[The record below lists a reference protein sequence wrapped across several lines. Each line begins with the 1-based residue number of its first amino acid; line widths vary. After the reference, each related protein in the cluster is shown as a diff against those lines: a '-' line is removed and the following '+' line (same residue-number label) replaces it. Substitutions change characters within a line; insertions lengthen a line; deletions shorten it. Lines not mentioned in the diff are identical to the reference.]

1 MSLHPSALTAHVHL
15 IARLHPWYGKLLEE
29 KRSSERG
36 HLDYAD
42 NREKTLLSL
51 NELPLLNADLL
62 ARHYYAEPPRSEA
75 GLSVYRTSG
84 TSSGIRKSIYYSPE
98 DDLHY
103 IAAKQTSFEAWLNAK
118 EKPMTAD
125 GESIETASHSIVPKY
140 GPIRRALA
148 DLGTGHA
155 ASTAL
160 SIFSSMGMEGEAI
173 SFSAPIEEH
182 VAKLRTYRPELLYT
196 MPSLLESIADAWPKD
211 EPFPVRKIILVGEIA
226 SREWQANMAA
236 RLCLTPP
243 DLLDTYGSIEVGAI
257 AAYSHERNRYVLSE
271 GMWGEGLTVQELGES
286 FEPLADNERV
296 LVLTSPSRLMFPVVR
311 FVTYDV
317 VRDFE
322 VTLIDGVPRGTF
334 TGISKRIGSELKHG
348 EKISLYDIEA
358 AVHLVLTDAAVRVAV
373 NGNRLMLHIRSDQLA
388 EHPEKLRH
396 VRNEVEQRIPDIGM
410 MIRGG
415 LLKGIDVIPVD
426 AFRQLPGHGSVKGK
440 KIYPS

>member
-103 IAAKQTSFEAWLNAK
+103 IAAKQTSFEAWLNA
-118 EKPMTAD
+118 
-125 GESIETASHSIVPKY
+125 

-182 VAKLRTYRPELLYT
+182 VAKLRSYRPELLYT

-211 EPFPVRKIILVGEIA
+211 EPFPVRKVILVGEIA

-236 RLCLTPP
+236 RLCLTPS

>member
-29 KRSSERG
+29 KRVSERD

-84 TSSGIRKSIYYSPE
+84 TSSGVRKSIYYSPE

-103 IAAKQTSFEAWLNAK
+103 IAAKQTSFEAWLNA
-118 EKPMTAD
+118 
-125 GESIETASHSIVPKY
+125 

-196 MPSLLESIADAWPKD
+196 MPSLLESIADAWPED

-388 EHPEKLRH
+388 KHPEKLRH
-396 VRNEVEQRIPDIGM
+396 VRDEVEQRIPDIGM